1 MGFLNTSITLTCVE
15 CPIYLSIFLS
25 RITIK
30 VHSDNV
36 VITVTT
42 TWKISPPPTDI
53 PPCTTVISDCATPA
67 SAPVKEGTRAAT
79 IVHSQ
84 SPARRGSIVSVSS
97 VIRDHTDRSVKQSH
111 FFSAFHPRSETR
123 RWRSWQDEN
132 QCDFRSRLFAL
143 SFDYPT
149 RDSFRQW

>member
-1 MGFLNTSITLTCVE
+1 MTCVE

-42 TWKISPPPTDI
+42 TWKILPPPTDI
-53 PPCTTVISDCATPA
+53 PPYTTVISDCATPA
-67 SAPVKEGTRAAT
+67 SAPVKEGTRAA

-84 SPARRGSIVSVSS
+84 PPARRGSIVSVSS

-111 FFSAFHPRSETR
+111 FFSAFHPRSEAG

-132 QCDFRSRLFAL
+132 QRDFRSRLFAL